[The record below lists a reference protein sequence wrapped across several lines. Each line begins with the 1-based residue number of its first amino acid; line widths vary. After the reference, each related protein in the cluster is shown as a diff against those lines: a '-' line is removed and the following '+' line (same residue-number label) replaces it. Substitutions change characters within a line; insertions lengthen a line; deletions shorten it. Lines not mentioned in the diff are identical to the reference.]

1 MRSTFSRLMGRFWR
15 AATAGD
21 LRCQATGP
29 RGELNVPN
37 LLSRQGRASRGL
49 VALLCLLIL
58 LTVAPAS
65 GSIDDAIASALRT
78 FDEYAKQGYTVHE
91 EDEWGGDLGVNQS
104 KAISHPLVEGN
115 DYWFCLGTDVN
126 DARVN
131 IHVYNEQGQLVETKA
146 WHDGSHAAAE
156 AVNPRTANYYIVVQV
171 TGSPV
176 ERTHWA
182 MVYGSKAVGG
192 QRSGAME

>member
-1 MRSTFSRLMGRFWR
+1 MRSTFSSWTESFLP
-15 AATAGD
+15 AGIVRD
-21 LRCQATGP
+21 LHCQAAGT
-29 RGELNVPN
+29 RGKPN
-37 LLSRQGRASRGL
+37 TPSISWRQFRASRML
-49 VALLCLLIL
+49 VALLCLFIL

-78 FDEYAKQGYTVHE
+78 ADEYAKQGYTVDE

-104 KAISHPLVEGN
+104 KAISHALVQGN

-131 IHVYNEQGQLVETKA
+131 IHVYNEHGQLVETKA
-146 WHDGSHAAAE
+146 WQDGSHAAAE
-156 AVNPRTANYYIVVQV
+156 AVNPRTGNYYIVVQV
-171 TGSPV
+171 TASPA

-182 MVYGSKAVGG
+182 MVYGSKAVDGG
-192 QRSGAME
+192 KKKPL

>member
-1 MRSTFSRLMGRFWR
+1 MRSPFSNWIGSFWR
-15 AATAGD
+15 AATVGD
-21 LRCQATGP
+21 FYCQAARP
-29 RGELNVPN
+29 RGQPN
-37 LLSRQGRASRGL
+37 FPKISSTQGRASRRV
-49 VALLCLLIL
+49 VALLCLLTL
-58 LTVAPAS
+58 LTAAPAS

-78 FDEYAKQGYTVHE
+78 VGEYAKQGYTVHE
-91 EDEWGGDLGVNQS
+91 EDEWGGDLSVNES

-146 WHDGSHAAAE
+146 WQDGSHAAAE
-156 AVNPRTANYYIVVQV
+156 ALSPRTANYYIVVEI
-171 TGSPV
+171 TASTA

-182 MVYGSKAVGG
+182 MVYGSKAVSDGKKP
-192 QRSGAME
+192 M